1 MQTEPIAGF
10 RLSPQ
15 QRRLWSLQQA
25 NQKMPRRAHV
35 VVLIEGPL
43 NTLALERA
51 VREVVERHEILRT
64 SFYRMDGLEWPVQII
79 NDDGMPAVHSLT
91 LDNVQPS
98 DVEHEV
104 EQACETLLQRA
115 STHETD
121 GEGEPVLHVAI
132 ASLSSSKHLLHA
144 DLQSLSTDAEGLNA
158 LVHEIARCYET
169 SSGGNGQDGEA
180 DELMQYADLS
190 ESFNQLVESEDAAES
205 WSGPDLSTALRLK
218 LPFESESNVLHD
230 FEPEVF
236 EHHLPAAL
244 TEKISASAA
253 AAGVD
258 APLFFLAC
266 WHLLLWKLTQQ
277 TEITTSFTVD
287 GRAFY
292 GLADLPGLFSHTVP
306 VQCRFDN
313 ALEFADVLRQL
324 KLATDEAKET
334 RPDFIFES
342 LPFAFEF
349 SARAG
354 AFEAGGLKWT
364 CCKQRVYTEHFTLKL
379 RCSSNG
385 GTSTEFHY
393 DLNKL
398 SGDVVERIARYYQQ
412 LLTSAVAG
420 DKNVSIEKLEIL
432 DDSDRRRLL
441 ADFNDTRETYST
453 DLCLH
458 QPFAERAAAAPEA
471 VALRFR
477 SESLSYSELDR
488 RASSIARLLLARDIP
503 VDSTIAVLCRRSM
516 ALPAALLG
524 VLKAG
529 MAYVPLDPDYPIE
542 RLRFMISD
550 SGARAIVADPELA
563 EQLGQDELPLIPL
576 PDTDAAWTEAENAS
590 LSSNI
595 NSFPAVGPDN
605 LAYVIYTSGSTGKPK
620 GVMVT
625 HRGAVNCLQWMQQSY
640 KLTASDSFLFKTSL
654 GFDPSVWEL
663 FWPLRVGARCVI
675 AEPDEQSDPAYLLR
689 LIAEEEVTSAY
700 FVPSLLRQVVEV
712 EKLEEKGRTLRRV
725 ICGGEVLPVDV
736 MHQFMRRVPGAE
748 LRHSY
753 GPTETSIAATEWK
766 CKTAATRA
774 LMGQP
779 LGNVK
784 VYVLDARMELLPEGV
799 AGELYIGGK
808 GVARGYCGRRSLTAE
823 RFVPDPFSSEPDAR
837 LYKTGDVVR
846 WTSDGALEYLG
857 RDDGQVKLRGYR
869 IETGEIEAAL
879 RRHVAVQDAV
889 VVLREVADG
898 EKHLVSYLVCLEEQ
912 TPRVE
917 ELREHLQQYVPIYMV
932 PQAFVILK
940 ELPLMVNGKVDKN
953 ALPAPDE
960 VMRSGDGSHAAPRNE
975 AEEVLAAI
983 WSHVLGVENI
993 GVDDNFFDLGGD
1005 SIRSVRVV
1013 AMAKERGLRLTVQQ
1027 LFRSQ
1032 TIATLVREHDLR
1044 ERREVESPATKPF
1057 SLISSEDRERLPADV
1072 EDAYPL
1078 SMMQTAMLYHME
1090 MTPDSRAYVNV
1101 NSWYLRAPFDAE
1113 ALKEAMRQEVER
1125 HAILRTSFD
1134 LTSYSKP
1141 LQLVHRHADVPFEIH
1156 DLRSI
1161 SPDEQEEFIQE
1172 FLRDLRRQ
1180 MFDFSRPLQMSFYVH
1195 RRTDDSYQF
1204 SLAENHAILDGWSTT
1219 STLVEFAERYLA
1231 LLAGEETPSQQPPA
1245 VTYRDFINL
1254 EITALASEETQ
1265 QYWAEQL
1272 RDGTPARLPY
1282 VAQRAV
1288 PSNGQRVEKLQLY
1301 LDDEVYEGLRRV
1313 ARTLAVPLKTVAF
1326 TAHLKV
1332 MSMLSGQTD
1341 LLTGITTNG
1350 RPEESGGTQVRGNF
1364 LNTVPFRFQFT
1375 EGTWAETIRRVFD
1388 GEWAMLPH
1396 RRYPLGALQ
1405 KSWGREQLLEASFA
1419 FLHFHSVDDM
1429 LRKGKVEVID
1439 DKAIDLSETSFPML
1453 AHFDINSTSLNKNA
1467 WMDVQFDVTRTSPEL
1482 RAAVMGYYDRVLR
1495 SIVADTSA
1503 PHEADDYLSDIE
1515 RERLLVTWN
1524 ETESRPSACLHEL
1537 FEAQVARTPD
1547 AEAVACGDERLSYR
1561 ELNSRADRLANRLRA
1576 LGVGPEVLVAV
1587 LLERSTDMLVA
1598 LLGVLKSGGAY
1609 VPLDSSNPRE
1619 RLAFIMEDAAAPVL
1633 LTQQSFL
1640 ADLLPHSAHV
1650 ICVDVDIDET
1660 TSREQTERKI
1670 VAPDNTA
1677 YVIYT
1682 SGSTGK
1688 PKGVLV
1694 THGGLSNYLSWCA
1707 SAYQTGAGTGALVH
1721 SSISFDLTI
1730 TGLFSP
1736 LLTGGRV
1743 VFAPEG
1749 VGIEQLTQTLKEQED
1764 LSLIK
1769 ITPAQLQLLN
1779 RQLTPA
1785 EARGRTRRFVMGGEN
1800 LQAEILSFWQD
1811 AAPETI
1817 FINEYGPTETV
1828 VGCCVYEVPKDERLS
1843 GSVPIGRP
1851 IANTQLYVLD
1861 GFLQPVP
1868 TGVAG
1873 ELYIGGAGVARGY
1886 LNHPALT
1893 AERFI
1898 PDRFGSKPGSR
1909 LYRTGDL
1916 ARYRVDGQLEFL
1928 GRIDDQVKIHGYR
1941 VETEEIAVTLKQH
1954 RSLRDAFVTA
1964 IQDMDG
1970 DNRLVAYLIARGAEP
1985 SVTELRA
1992 FLKEKLPEYM
2002 IPSAFVWLTSLPLTA
2017 AGKVDRRALP
2027 EPGVLRPQ
2035 LTANYVAPQGETEE
2049 LIASLWREVLQ
2060 VETVGVHDNFFD
2072 LGGNSFG
2079 VYDVYSKLCE
2089 LLGCQLSIL
2098 DLFKYPTV
2106 SALAGH
2112 IKTLGEKQPVSQSPE
2127 ETEKRAWKQQQA
2139 NSRRQQMAMER
2150 AAKASVQNEST
2161 GR

>member
-1 MQTEPIAGF
+1 MQTESIAGF

-25 NQKMPRRAHV
+25 NQKMPRRAHL
-35 VVLIEGPL
+35 VVLIEGAL
-43 NTLALERA
+43 NTFALERA

-64 SFYRMDGLEWPVQII
+64 RFHRLDGLELPVQII
-79 NDDGMPAVHSLT
+79 DDDGMPAIQSAR
-91 LDNVQPS
+91 LDNVQPN
-98 DVEHEV
+98 DVEH
-104 EQACETLLQRA
+104 ACEMLLQRA
-115 STHETD
+115 SAHETN
-121 GEGEPVLHVAI
+121 GEEEPVLRVAV

-158 LVHEIARCYET
+158 LVHEIARSYEA
-169 SSGGNGQDGEA
+169 SSGAANGDGE
-180 DELMQYADLS
+180 DEELMQYADLS
-190 ESFNQLVESEDAAES
+190 ESFNQLVESGDAAAES
-205 WSGPDLSTALRLK
+205 GPAPDLSTALSLK
-218 LPFESESNVLHD
+218 LPFESESQVHHD
-230 FEPEVF
+230 FEPAVF
-236 EHHLPAAL
+236 EQHLPAAL

-253 AAGVD
+253 EAGID
-258 APLFFLAC
+258 APIFFLAG
-266 WHLLLWKLTQQ
+266 WYLLLWKLTQKP
-277 TEITTSFTVD
+277 EITASFTVD

-292 GLADLPGLFSHTVP
+292 GLDDLPGLFSHTVP
-306 VQCRFDN
+306 LQFRFDN
-313 ALEFADVLRQL
+313 TLKFADVLRQL

-334 RPDFIFES
+334 QPNFNLES

-349 SARAG
+349 STRAG

-379 RCSSNG
+379 HCSSNG
-385 GTSTEFHY
+385 GTYTEFHY
-393 DLNKL
+393 DVNKL
-398 SGDVVERIARYYQQ
+398 RGDVVERIAGYYQN
-412 LLTSAVAG
+412 LLASAVAS
-420 DKNVSIEKLEIL
+420 DKNVGIEKLEIL
-432 DDSDRRRLL
+432 DDVDRKRLL
-441 ADFNDTRETYST
+441 SDFNDTRETYST

-458 QPFAERAAAAPEA
+458 QPFEEHAAAAPEA

-488 RASSIARLLLARDIP
+488 RASSIARLLLALDIP
-503 VDSTIAVLCRRSM
+503 VDSTVAVLCRRSTAM
-516 ALPAALLG
+516 PAALLG

-529 MAYVPLDPDYPIE
+529 AAYVPLDPDYPIE
-542 RLRFMISD
+542 RLRFMLSD
-550 SGARAIVADPELA
+550 SGARALVAEPELA
-563 EQLGQDELPLIPL
+563 EQLGEHGLPLVSL
-576 PDTDAAWTEAENAS
+576 PDTDATWTEAENAS
-590 LSSNI
+590 LSSGI

-625 HRGAVNCLQWMQQSY
+625 HRGVVNCLQWMQQSY
-640 KLTASDSFLFKTSL
+640 NLDASDSFLFKTSL

-663 FWPLRVGARCVI
+663 FWPLWVGARCVI
-675 AEPDEQSDPAYLLR
+675 AEPDGQSDPAYLLK
-689 LIAEEEVTSAY
+689 LIAEEQVTTAY
-700 FVPSLLRQVVEV
+700 FVPSLLSQIVEA
-712 EKLEEKGRTLRRV
+712 EELEEAGRSLRRV

-736 MHQFMRRVPGAE
+736 MRQFMRRVPKAE

-753 GPTETSIAATEWK
+753 GPTETAIAATEWK
-766 CKTAATRA
+766 CNAAATRA
-774 LMGQP
+774 VMGQP
-779 LGNVK
+779 LGNVQ
-784 VYVLDARMELLPEGV
+784 VYVLDAQMELLPEGV
-799 AGELYIGGK
+799 AGELYIGGE
-808 GVARGYCGRRSLTAE
+808 GVARGYRGQRALTAE
-823 RFVPDPFSSEPDAR
+823 RFVPDPFSSEPGAR

-846 WTSDGALEYLG
+846 WTSDDALEYLG
-857 RDDGQVKLRGYR
+857 RDDGQVKVRGYR
-869 IETGEIEAAL
+869 IETGEVEAAL
-879 RRHVAVQDAV
+879 RRHVAVKDAV
-889 VVLREVADG
+889 VVLREVAGG
-898 EKHLVSYLVCLEEQ
+898 EKQLVSYLVCSEEAA
-912 TPRVE
+912 PRVE
-917 ELREHLQQYVPIYMV
+917 ELREHLQQYVPNYMV
-932 PQAFVILK
+932 PQAFVVLK

-960 VMRSGDGSHAAPRNE
+960 VMRSGEGSHAEPRNE

-983 WSHVLGVENI
+983 WSHVLGVENVGI
-993 GVDDNFFDLGGD
+993 DDNFFDLGGD

-1032 TIATLVREHDLR
+1032 TIAAVVREHDLY
-1044 ERREVESPATKPF
+1044 ERREVESPATAPF
-1057 SLISSEDRERLPADV
+1057 SLISFEDRERLPDDV

-1113 ALKEAMRQEVER
+1113 ALLEAMRQVVAR

-1134 LTSYSKP
+1134 LTRYSKP
-1141 LQLVHRHADVPFEIH
+1141 LQLVHRHAEVPFEVIDIRH
-1156 DLRSI
+1156 VSH
-1161 SPDEQEEFIQE
+1161 DEQEEFVQE

-1195 RRTDDSYQF
+1195 RRTDDSFQF

-1219 STLVEFAERYLA
+1219 LTLVEFAERYIA

-1245 VTYRDFINL
+1245 VSYRDFINL
-1254 EITALASEETQ
+1254 ELSALASEETQ
-1265 QYWAEQL
+1265 QYWADQL
-1272 RDGTPARLPY
+1272 RDATPARLPY
-1282 VAQRAV
+1282 VAPGAV
-1288 PSNGQRVEKLQLY
+1288 PANGQRVEKIQLY

-1341 LLTGITTNG
+1341 LLAGITANG
-1350 RPEESGGTQVRGNF
+1350 RPEESDGTQVRGNF
-1364 LNTVPFRFQFT
+1364 LNTVPFRFKFT

-1388 GEWAMLPH
+1388 AEWAMLPH

-1405 KSWGREQLLEASFA
+1405 KSWGRQSLLEASFA
-1419 FLHFHSVDDM
+1419 FLHFHAVDDM
-1429 LRKGKVEVID
+1429 LRTGKIEIID
-1439 DKAIDLSETSFPML
+1439 DRAIDLSETSFPML
-1453 AHFDINSTSLNKNA
+1453 SHFDINSTSLNKNA

-1482 RAAVMGYYDRVLR
+1482 RAAVLGYYDRVLR
-1495 SIVADTSA
+1495 SIVADVSA
-1503 PHEADDYLSDIE
+1503 RHEADDYLSDAE
-1515 RERLLVTWN
+1515 RERLLVAWN
-1524 ETESRPSACLHEL
+1524 QTESSRPSASLPEL

-1547 AEAVACGDERLSYR
+1547 AVAVACGDERLSYG

-1587 LLERSTDMLVA
+1587 MLERSTDMLVA

-1619 RLAFIMEDAAAPVL
+1619 RLAFIIADAAAPVL
-1633 LTQQSFL
+1633 LTQRRLL
-1640 ADLLPHSAHV
+1640 ADLPPHTADV
-1650 ICVDVDIDET
+1650 ICVDDDVDET
-1660 TSREQTERKI
+1660 TSSEPAERKI

-1682 SGSTGK
+1682 SGSTGR
-1688 PKGVLV
+1688 PKGVLI
-1694 THGGLSNYLSWCA
+1694 THAGLSNYLSWAA
-1707 SAYQTGAGTGALVH
+1707 SAYQTGKGTGSLVH

-1743 VFAPEG
+1743 VLAPEG
-1749 VGIEQLTQTLKEQED
+1749 VGIEQLTQTLKEQQD

-1785 EARGRTRRFVMGGEN
+1785 EANGRTRRFVIGGEN
-1800 LQAEILSFWQD
+1800 LPAEILSFWQD
-1811 AAPETI
+1811 ASPETV

-1861 GFLQPVP
+1861 SFLQPVI

-1886 LNHPALT
+1886 LNQPELT

-1898 PDRFGSKPGSR
+1898 PDSFGSKPGAR

-1916 ARYRVDGQLEFL
+1916 VRYRMDGQLEFL
-1928 GRIDDQVKIHGYR
+1928 GRIDDQLKIHGYR

-1954 RSLRDAFVTA
+1954 GSLRDAFVTA
-1964 IQDMDG
+1964 IQDPDG
-1970 DNRLVAYLIARGAEP
+1970 DKRLVAYLIARGPEP

-2002 IPSAFVWLTSLPLTA
+2002 IPSAVVWLTYLPLTA

-2035 LTANYVAPQGETEE
+2035 LNTSYVAPQGETED
-2049 LIASLWREVLQ
+2049 LIAGLWREVLQ

-2072 LGGNSFG
+2072 LGGDSFG
-2079 VYDVYSKLCE
+2079 VYEVYSKLCE
-2089 LLGCQLSIL
+2089 SLDRQLSIL

-2106 SALAGH
+2106 RALTDY
-2112 IKTLGEKQPVSQSPE
+2112 IETLGEEQPVEQPFD
-2127 ETEKRAWKQQQA
+2127 ETEERARKQQQV
-2139 NSRRQQMAMER
+2139 NSRRQQLATEH
-2150 AAKASVQNEST
+2150 AAKANVQK
-2161 GR
+2161 

>member
-35 VVLIEGPL
+35 VFLIEGPL
-43 NTLALERA
+43 NTLALESA

-64 SFYRMDGLEWPVQII
+64 RFYRLDGLEFPVQII
-79 NDDGMPAVHSLT
+79 NDDGRPAIHSLR
-91 LDNVQPS
+91 LDNLQPN
-98 DVEHEV
+98 DF
-104 EQACETLLQRA
+104 EQACETLLRRA
-115 STHETD
+115 GVNETN
-121 GEGEPVLHVAI
+121 GEDEPVLCVAI

-144 DLQSLSTDAEGLNA
+144 DLHSLATDAEGLNA

-169 SSGGNGQDGEA
+169 TSGAAGQANGDGQA

-190 ESFNQLVESEDAAES
+190 ESFNQLVESGDAAAES
-205 WSGPDLSTALRLK
+205 WSAPDLSTALSLK
-218 LPFESESNVLHD
+218 LPFESESKVRHD
-230 FEPEVF
+230 FEPGVF
-236 EHHLPAAL
+236 EHHLPVAL
-244 TEKISASAA
+244 TEKISTSAVE
-253 AAGVD
+253 AGVD
-258 APLFFLAC
+258 APIFFLAC
-266 WHLLLWKLTQQ
+266 WYLLLWKLTQKP
-277 TEITTSFTVD
+277 EITASFTVD

-292 GLADLPGLFSHTVP
+292 GLADLPGLFSYGVP
-306 VQCRFDN
+306 IQCRFN
-313 ALEFADVLRQL
+313 NVLKFADVLRQL
-324 KLATDEAKET
+324 KLASDEAKET
-334 RPDFIFES
+334 QPNFISEG

-354 AFEAGGLKWT
+354 AFAAGGLKWT
-364 CCKQRVYTEHFTLKL
+364 CCKQRVCTEHFTLKL
-379 RCSSNG
+379 RCSSND
-385 GTSTEFHY
+385 GTGTEFHY

-398 SGDVVERIARYYQQ
+398 RGEVVERIARYYQN
-412 LLTSAVAG
+412 LLASAVAC
-420 DKNVSIEKLEIL
+420 DKDVSIEKLEIL
-432 DDSDRRRLL
+432 DDRDRRRLL
-441 ADFNDTRETYST
+441 SDFNDTRETYST

-458 QPFAERAAAAPEA
+458 QPFEQRAAAAPEA

-477 SESLSYSELDR
+477 SLSLSYSELDR
-488 RASSIARLLLARDIP
+488 RASAIARLLLELDIS
-503 VDSTIAVLCRRSM
+503 VDSTVAVLCRRSM
-516 ALPAALLG
+516 AMPAALLG

-529 MAYVPLDPDYPIE
+529 AAYVPLDPDYPIE

-550 SGARAIVADPELA
+550 SGARALVAEPELW
-563 EQLGQDELPLIPL
+563 EQLGKHLGKQGLPLISL
-576 PDTDAAWTEAENAS
+576 PDAHATWTEAENAS
-590 LSSNI
+590 LSSTI
-595 NSFPAVGPDN
+595 TSFPAVRPDN

-640 KLTASDSFLFKTSL
+640 KLEASDGFLFKTSL

-663 FWPLRVGARCVI
+663 FWPLWVGARCVI
-675 AEPDEQSDPAYLLR
+675 AEPDGQFDPAYLLR

-700 FVPSLLRQVVEV
+700 FVPSLLGQVVEA
-712 EKLEEKGRTLRRV
+712 EGLEVAGRSLRRV

-736 MHQFMRRVPGAE
+736 MRQFMRRVPGVE

-753 GPTETSIAATEWK
+753 GPTETSIAATEWR
-766 CKTAATRA
+766 CQTAARRA
-774 LMGQP
+774 LMGRP

-784 VYVLDARMELLPEGV
+784 VYVLDARMELLPECV
-799 AGELYIGGK
+799 VGELYIGGE
-808 GVARGYCGRRSLTAE
+808 GVARAYCGRRALTAE
-823 RFVPDPFSSEPDAR
+823 RFVPDPFSSEPGAR

-846 WTSDGALEYLG
+846 WTSDDALEYLG

-869 IETGEIEAAL
+869 IETGEVEAAL
-879 RRHVAVQDAV
+879 KRHVAVKDAV
-889 VVLREVADG
+889 VVLREVG
-898 EKHLVSYLVCLEEQ
+898 SEKQLVLYLICSEEQ

-917 ELREHLQQYVPIYMV
+917 ELREHLQQYVPSYMV
-932 PQAFVILK
+932 PQAFVVLK
-940 ELPLMVNGKVDKN
+940 EFPLMVNGKVDKN
-953 ALPAPDE
+953 ALPAPDK
-960 VMRSGDGSHAAPRNE
+960 VMRNGDGLHAAPRNE

-983 WSHVLGVENI
+983 WSHVLGVDNV

-1044 ERREVESPATKPF
+1044 ERREVESPLTKPF
-1057 SLISSEDRERLPADV
+1057 SLISPEDRERLPADV

-1090 MTPDSRAYVNV
+1090 MTPDSRAYINV
-1101 NSWYLRAPFDAE
+1101 NSWHLRAPFDAE
-1113 ALKEAMRQEVER
+1113 ALREAMRQEVER

-1134 LTSYSKP
+1134 LTGYSKP
-1141 LQLVHRHADVPFEIH
+1141 LQLVHRHADVPFEVH
-1156 DLRSI
+1156 DIRSI
-1161 SPDEQEEFIQE
+1161 SHGEQEELIQE
-1172 FLRDLRRQ
+1172 FLRELRRQ
-1180 MFDFSRPLQMSFYVH
+1180 MFDLSRPLQMTFYVH

-1231 LLAGEETPSQQPPA
+1231 LLAGEETPSQLPPA
-1245 VTYRDFINL
+1245 VSYRDFINL
-1254 EITALASEETQ
+1254 ELSALTSEETQ
-1265 QYWAEQL
+1265 QYWADQL
-1272 RDGTPARLPY
+1272 RDATPVRLPY
-1282 VAQRAV
+1282 VAPRAV

-1313 ARTLAVPLKTVAF
+1313 ARKLAVPLKTVAF

-1341 LLTGITTNG
+1341 LLAAIMTNG

-1364 LNTVPFRFQFT
+1364 LNTVPFRFKFT
-1375 EGTWAETIRRVFD
+1375 DGTWAETIRRVFD
-1388 GEWAMLPH
+1388 AEWAMLPH

-1405 KSWGREQLLEASFA
+1405 KSWGREPLIETGFA
-1419 FLHFHSVDDM
+1419 FLNFHFVDDM
-1429 LRKGKVEVID
+1429 LRTGKVEIID
-1439 DKAIDLSETSFPML
+1439 DKAIDLSETSIPML
-1453 AHFDINSTSLNKNA
+1453 THFDINSTSLNKNA

-1495 SIVADTSA
+1495 SIAADISA
-1503 PHEADDYLSDIE
+1503 RHEANDYLSDIE

-1524 ETESRPSACLHEL
+1524 KTESRASACLHEL

-1547 AEAVACGDERLSYR
+1547 AEAVACGDERLSYA

-1576 LGVGPEVLVAV
+1576 LGVGQEVLVAV
-1587 LLERSTDMLVA
+1587 MLERSTDMLVA

-1619 RLAFIMEDAAAPVL
+1619 RLAFIIEDAAAPVL
-1633 LTQQSFL
+1633 LTQQRLL
-1640 ADLLPHSAHV
+1640 ADLPPHSAQV
-1650 ICVDVDIDET
+1650 ICVDVDVDET
-1660 TSREQTERKI
+1660 TSNEQTERKI
-1670 VAPDNTA
+1670 VAPENTA

-1707 SAYQTGAGTGALVH
+1707 SAYQTGEGTGTLVH

-1736 LLTGGRV
+1736 LLVGGRV

-1749 VGIEQLTQTLKEQED
+1749 LGIEQLTQTLKEQED

-1785 EARGRTRRFVMGGEN
+1785 EASGRTRRFVLGGEN
-1800 LQAEILSFWQD
+1800 LQAEILGFWQD
-1811 AAPETI
+1811 ASPETI
-1817 FINEYGPTETV
+1817 YINEYGPTETV
-1828 VGCCVYEVPKDERLS
+1828 VGCCVYEVSKDERLS

-1861 GFLQPVP
+1861 SFLQPVP

-1886 LNHPALT
+1886 LNQPELT

-1898 PDRFGSKPGSR
+1898 PDGFGSKPGGR

-1916 ARYRVDGQLEFL
+1916 VRYRLDGQLEFI
-1928 GRIDDQVKIHGYR
+1928 GRIDDQLKIHGYR

-1954 RSLRDAFVTA
+1954 GSLRDAFVTA
-1964 IQDMDG
+1964 IRDTNG
-1970 DNRLVAYLIARGAEP
+1970 DNRLVAYLIARREEL

-2002 IPSAFVWLTSLPLTA
+2002 IPSAFVWLANLPLTA

-2027 EPGVLRPQ
+2027 EPGALRPQ
-2035 LTANYVAPQGETEE
+2035 LTTSYVAPQGETEE
-2049 LIASLWREVLQ
+2049 LIAALWREVLQ

-2072 LGGNSFG
+2072 LGGDSFS

-2089 LLGCQLSIL
+2089 LLGCELSIL

-2106 SALAGH
+2106 NALAGH
-2112 IKTLGEKQPVSQSPE
+2112 IKTLGEKQPVRQSQK

-2150 AAKASVQNEST
+2150 AAKANVQK
-2161 GR
+2161 

>member
-1 MQTEPIAGF
+1 MQTEPLAGF

-64 SFYRMDGLEWPVQII
+64 RFYRLDGLELPVQII
-79 NDDGMPAVHSLT
+79 NDDGMAAIHSLL
-91 LDNVQPS
+91 LDNVQPN
-98 DVEHEV
+98 DVEH
-104 EQACETLLQRA
+104 ACETLLRRA
-115 STHETD
+115 SAHETN
-121 GEGEPVLHVAI
+121 GEEQPVLGVAI

-144 DLQSLSTDAEGLNA
+144 DLHSLSTDAEGLNA

-169 SSGGNGQDGEA
+169 SSGADGQANGDGQAE
-180 DELMQYADLS
+180 ELMQYADLS
-190 ESFNQLVESEDAAES
+190 ESFNQLVESGDAAAES
-205 WSGPDLSTALRLK
+205 WSSPDLSTALGLK
-218 LPFESESNVLHD
+218 LPFESESKVRHD
-230 FEPEVF
+230 FEPGVF
-236 EHHLPAAL
+236 EHHLPVAL
-244 TEKISASAA
+244 TEKISTSAVE
-253 AAGVD
+253 AGVD

-266 WHLLLWKLTQQ
+266 WYLLLWKLTQKP
-277 TEITTSFTVD
+277 EITASFTVD
-287 GRAFY
+287 GRDFY
-292 GLADLPGLFSHTVP
+292 GLADLPGLFSYTVP

-313 ALEFADVLRQL
+313 VLEFADVLRQL
-324 KLATDEAKET
+324 KLASDEAKET
-334 RPDFIFES
+334 QPNFIFES

-349 SARAG
+349 SARAR
-354 AFEAGGLKWT
+354 AFEVEGLKWT
-364 CCKQRVYTEHFTLKL
+364 CCKQRVCTEHFTLKL

-385 GTSTEFHY
+385 GTYTEFHY

-398 SGDVVERIARYYQQ
+398 RGEVVERIARYYQN
-412 LLTSAVAG
+412 LLASAVAC

-432 DDSDRRRLL
+432 DDRDRRRLL
-441 ADFNDTRETYST
+441 SDFNDTRETYST
-453 DLCLH
+453 DFCLH
-458 QPFAERAAAAPEA
+458 QPFEEQAAAAPEA

-488 RASSIARLLLARDIP
+488 RASAIARLLLALDIP

-516 ALPAALLG
+516 AMPAALLG

-529 MAYVPLDPDYPIE
+529 AAYVPLDPDYPIE

-550 SGARAIVADPELA
+550 SGARALLAEPELA
-563 EQLGQDELPLIPL
+563 EQLGKHGLPLISL
-576 PDTDAAWTEAENAS
+576 PDTDAAWTEAENAGH
-590 LSSNI
+590 SSKI
-595 NSFPAVGPDN
+595 TSFPAVGPDN
-605 LAYVIYTSGSTGKPK
+605 LACVIYTSGSTGKPK

-640 KLTASDSFLFKTSL
+640 KLGASDSFLFKTSL

-663 FWPLRVGARCVI
+663 FWPLWVGARCVI

-700 FVPSLLRQVVEV
+700 FVPSLLRQVIEA
-712 EKLEEKGRTLRRV
+712 EELEEAGRSLRRV
-725 ICGGEVLPVDV
+725 ICGGEVLPIDV
-736 MHQFMRRVPGAE
+736 MRQFMRRVPRAE

-753 GPTETSIAATEWK
+753 GPTETSIAATEWR

-774 LMGQP
+774 LMGRP

-799 AGELYIGGK
+799 AGELYIGGE
-808 GVARGYCGRRSLTAE
+808 GVARGYCGRRALTAE
-823 RFVPDPFSSEPDAR
+823 RFVPDPFSSEPGAR

-846 WTSDGALEYLG
+846 WTSDDALEYLG
-857 RDDGQVKLRGYR
+857 RDDGQVKVRGYR
-869 IETGEIEAAL
+869 IETGEVEAAL
-879 RRHVAVQDAV
+879 KRHVAVKDAV
-889 VVLREVADG
+889 VVLREVGG
-898 EKHLVSYLVCLEEQ
+898 EKQLVLYLICSEEQ

-917 ELREHLQQYVPIYMV
+917 ELREHLQQYVPNYMV
-932 PQAFVILK
+932 PQAFVVLK

-953 ALPAPDE
+953 ALPAPGE
-960 VMRSGDGSHAAPRNE
+960 AMRSGDGSHAAPRNE

-983 WSHVLGVENI
+983 WSHVLGVENV

-1032 TIATLVREHDLR
+1032 TIAALVREHDLR
-1044 ERREVESPATKPF
+1044 ERREVEPAVTEPF
-1057 SLISSEDRERLPADV
+1057 SLISFEDRERLPADV

-1113 ALKEAMRQEVER
+1113 ALREAMRQVIGR

-1134 LTSYSKP
+1134 LTTYSKP
-1141 LQLVHRHADVPFEIH
+1141 LQLVHRHAEVPLEVTDIRDVSH
-1156 DLRSI
+1156 
-1161 SPDEQEEFIQE
+1161 DEQEEFIQE
-1172 FLRDLRRQ
+1172 FLRELRRQ
-1180 MFDFSRPLQMSFYVH
+1180 MFDLSRPLQMSFYVH
-1195 RRTDDSYQF
+1195 QRTDDSFQF
-1204 SLAENHAILDGWSTT
+1204 SLAENHAILDGWSTA
-1219 STLVEFAERYLA
+1219 STLVEFAERYIA
-1231 LLAGEETPSQQPPA
+1231 LLAGEETASRLPPA
-1245 VTYRDFINL
+1245 VSYRDFINL
-1254 EITALASEETQ
+1254 ELSALASEETQ
-1265 QYWAEQL
+1265 QYWADQL
-1272 RDGTPARLPY
+1272 RDATPIRLPP
-1282 VAQRAV
+1282 VAQRAAV
-1288 PSNGQRVEKLQLY
+1288 TGQRVEKLHLY

-1332 MSMLSGQTD
+1332 MSMLTGQSD
-1341 LLTGITTNG
+1341 LLAGITTNG
-1350 RPEESGGTQVRGNF
+1350 RPEQSDGTQVRGNF
-1364 LNTVPFRFQFT
+1364 LNTVPFRFKFT
-1375 EGTWAETIRRVFD
+1375 GGTWAETIRRVFD
-1388 GEWAMLPH
+1388 AEWAMLPH

-1405 KSWGREQLLEASFA
+1405 KSWGREELLETGFA
-1419 FLHFHSVDDM
+1419 FLHFHSVEDI
-1429 LRKGKVEVID
+1429 LRTGKFEIID
-1439 DKAIDLSETSFPML
+1439 DKAIDLSETNFPLL
-1453 AHFDINSTSLNKNA
+1453 AHFDINSTSLNKKA
-1467 WMDVQFDVTRTSPEL
+1467 WMEVHCDITRTSPEL
-1482 RAAVMGYYDRVLR
+1482 RGAVLGYYDRVLR
-1495 SIVADTSA
+1495 SIVADISA
-1503 PHEADDYLSDIE
+1503 RHEADDYLSDIE
-1515 RERLLVTWN
+1515 RERLLVAWN
-1524 ETESRPSACLHEL
+1524 KTESRPSACLHEL
-1537 FEAQVARTPD
+1537 FEAQVARTPEAD
-1547 AEAVACGDERLSYR
+1547 AVACGDERLSYG

-1587 LLERSTDMLVA
+1587 MLERSTDLLVA

-1633 LTQQSFL
+1633 LTQQRLL
-1640 ADLLPHSAHV
+1640 ADLPPHPAHV
-1650 ICVDVDIDET
+1650 ICVDVDVDET
-1660 TSREQTERKI
+1660 ISREPTERKI

-1688 PKGVLV
+1688 PKGVLI

-1707 SAYQTGAGTGALVH
+1707 SAYQTGEGTGALVH

-1730 TGLFSP
+1730 TGLFAP

-1785 EARGRTRRFVMGGEN
+1785 EAMGRTRRFVLGGEN
-1800 LQAEILSFWQD
+1800 LQAETLCFWQD
-1811 AAPETI
+1811 ASPETI
-1817 FINEYGPTETV
+1817 HINEYGPTETV

-1861 GFLQPVP
+1861 SFLQPVP

-1886 LNHPALT
+1886 LNHPGLT

-1898 PDRFGSKPGSR
+1898 PDSFGSKPGGR
-1909 LYRTGDL
+1909 LYHTGDL
-1916 ARYRVDGQLEFL
+1916 VRYRMDGQLEFL

-1941 VETEEIAVTLKQH
+1941 VETEEIAVTLRQH
-1954 RSLRDAFVTA
+1954 SSLRDAFVTA
-1964 IQDMDG
+1964 IQDTNG
-1970 DNRLVAYLIARGAEP
+1970 DKRLVAYLIIARGQEP

-2002 IPSAFVWLTSLPLTA
+2002 IPSAFVRLTDLPLTA

-2027 EPGVLRPQ
+2027 EPDVVRPQ
-2035 LTANYVAPQGETEE
+2035 LTTSYVAPQGETEE
-2049 LIASLWREVLQ
+2049 LIAALWREVLQ

-2079 VYDVYSKLCE
+2079 VYELYSKLCE
-2089 LLGCQLSIL
+2089 LLDCQLSIL

-2106 SALAGH
+2106 KALAGH
-2112 IKTLGEKQPVSQSPE
+2112 IQTLGEKQPVRQSLE
-2127 ETEKRAWKQQQA
+2127 ETEKRAWKHQQA
-2139 NSRRQQMAMER
+2139 NSRRQQMAKER
-2150 AAKASVQNEST
+2150 AAKANVQQ
-2161 GR
+2161 

>member
-25 NQKMPRRAHV
+25 NQKLPRRAHV

-64 SFYRMDGLEWPVQII
+64 KFYRLDGLELPVQII
-79 NDDGMPAVHSLT
+79 SDDGMPAIHSLG
-91 LDNVQPS
+91 LDDVQET
-98 DVEHEV
+98 DVER
-104 EQACETLLQRA
+104 ACETLLRRA
-115 STHETD
+115 SAHETN
-121 GEGEPVLHVAI
+121 GEEEPALLVST

-144 DLQSLSTDAEGLNA
+144 DLHSLSTDAEGLNA
-158 LVHEIARCYET
+158 LVHEIARGYET
-169 SSGGNGQDGEA
+169 SSGADGQANGDGHADGDGE
-180 DELMQYADLS
+180 DQELMQYADLS
-190 ESFNQLVESEDAAES
+190 ESFNQLVESGDAAAES
-205 WSGPDLSTALRLK
+205 WSAPDLSTALGLK
-218 LPFESESNVLHD
+218 LPFESESKVRQD
-230 FEPEVF
+230 FEPGVF

-244 TEKISASAA
+244 TEKISASAV

-258 APLFFLAC
+258 TQLFFLAC
-266 WHLLLWKLTQQ
+266 WYLLLWKLTHKP
-277 TEITTSFTVD
+277 EITASFTVD

-292 GLADLPGLFSHTVP
+292 GLADLPGLFSYSVP

-313 ALEFADVLRQL
+313 DLKFADVLRQL
-324 KLATDEAKET
+324 KLASDEAKET
-334 RPDFIFES
+334 QPNFNFAS

-349 SARAG
+349 SACAN
-354 AFEAGGLKWT
+354 AFVTGGLKWT
-364 CCKQRVYTEHFTLKL
+364 CCKQRVFTEHFTLKL

-385 GTSTEFHY
+385 GTEFHY
-393 DLNKL
+393 DVNKL
-398 SGDVVERIARYYQQ
+398 RGDVVERIARYYQN
-412 LLTSAVAG
+412 LLASAVTSDKDAG
-420 DKNVSIEKLEIL
+420 IEELEIL
-432 DDSDRRRLL
+432 DDADRRRLL
-441 ADFNDTRETYST
+441 SDFNDTRETYST

-458 QPFAERAAAAPEA
+458 QPFEERAAAAPEA

-477 SESLSYSELDR
+477 SESLSYSDLDR
-488 RASSIARLLLARDIP
+488 RASAIARQLLALDIP
-503 VDSTIAVLCRRSM
+503 VDTTVAVLCRRSM
-516 ALPAALLG
+516 AMPAALLG

-529 MAYVPLDPDYPIE
+529 SAYVPLDPDYPIE
-542 RLRFMISD
+542 RLRFMLSD
-550 SGARAIVADPELA
+550 SGARALVAEPELA
-563 EQLGQDELPLIPL
+563 EQLGEHGLPLISL
-576 PDTDAAWTEAENAS
+576 PVTDAAWTEAENAS
-590 LSSNI
+590 VSSKI
-595 NSFPAVGPDN
+595 NSFPVVGPDS

-625 HRGAVNCLQWMQQSY
+625 HRGVVNCLQWMQQSY
-640 KLTASDSFLFKTSL
+640 KLSASDSFLFKTSL

-663 FWPLRVGARCVI
+663 FWPLWVGARCVI
-675 AEPDEQSDPAYLLR
+675 AEPDESSDPAYLLR

-700 FVPSLLRQVVEV
+700 FVPSLLSQVVETK
-712 EKLEEKGRTLRRV
+712 ELEVAGRSLRRV

-736 MHQFMRRVPGAE
+736 MRQFMGRVPGAE

-766 CKTAATRA
+766 CKTAARRA

-779 LGNVK
+779 LGNVQ
-784 VYVLDARMELLPEGV
+784 VYVLDARMALLPEGV
-799 AGELYIGGK
+799 AGELYIGGE
-808 GVARGYCGRRSLTAE
+808 GVARGYCGQRSLTAE
-823 RFVPDPFSSEPDAR
+823 RFVSDPFSSEPGAR

-857 RDDGQVKLRGYR
+857 RDDGQVKVRGYR
-869 IETGEIEAAL
+869 IETGEVEAAL
-879 RRHVAVQDAV
+879 RRHVAVKEAV
-889 VVLREVADG
+889 VVLREVAEG
-898 EKHLVSYLVCLEEQ
+898 EKQLVSYLVCSEEQ
-912 TPRVE
+912 APRVE
-917 ELREHLQQYVPIYMV
+917 ELREHLQQYVPGYMV
-932 PQAFVILK
+932 PQAFVVLK

-960 VMRSGDGSHAAPRNE
+960 AMRSGDGSHAAPRNE

-983 WSHVLGVENI
+983 WSHVLGVENV

-1044 ERREVESPATKPF
+1044 ERREVESPVTKPF
-1057 SLISSEDRERLPADV
+1057 SLISPEDRERLPADV

-1113 ALKEAMRQEVER
+1113 ALREAMRQVVAR

-1141 LQLVHRHADVPFEIH
+1141 LQLVHRHAEVPFEVNDIRH
-1156 DLRSI
+1156 LSY
-1161 SPDEQEEFIQE
+1161 DEQEEVVQE
-1172 FLRDLRRQ
+1172 FLRELRRQ
-1180 MFDFSRPLQMSFYVH
+1180 MFDFSRHLQMSFYVH
-1195 RRTDDSYQF
+1195 QRTDDSFQF

-1219 STLVEFAERYLA
+1219 STLVEFAERYIA
-1231 LLAGEETPSQQPPA
+1231 LLAGEETPSQLPPA
-1245 VTYRDFINL
+1245 VSYRDFINL
-1254 EITALASEETQ
+1254 ELSALASEETQ
-1265 QYWAEQL
+1265 QYWADQL
-1272 RDGTPARLPY
+1272 RDATPVRLPY
-1282 VAQRAV
+1282 VAQPAAV
-1288 PSNGQRVEKLQLY
+1288 ADQRVEKLHLY

-1332 MSMLSGQTD
+1332 MSMLTGQND
-1341 LLTGITTNG
+1341 LLAGITTNG

-1364 LNTVPFRFQFT
+1364 LNTVPFRFEFT

-1388 GEWAMLPH
+1388 AEWAMLPH

-1405 KSWGREQLLEASFA
+1405 KSWGREQLLETSFA
-1419 FLHFHSVDDM
+1419 FLHFHAVDDM
-1429 LRKGKVEVID
+1429 LRTGKFEIID
-1439 DKAIDLSETSFPML
+1439 DKAIDLSETSFPLL

-1467 WMDVQFDVTRTSPEL
+1467 WMEVHFDITRTTPEL

-1495 SIVADTSA
+1495 SIAADISTR
-1503 PHEADDYLSDIE
+1503 HEANDYLSDIE
-1515 RERLLVTWN
+1515 HERLLVTWN
-1524 ETESRPSACLHEL
+1524 KTESKPSACLHEL
-1537 FEAQVARTPD
+1537 FEAQAARTPD
-1547 AEAVACGDERLSYR
+1547 AEAVACGGERLSYS
-1561 ELNSRADRLANRLRA
+1561 ELNNRADRLANRLRA

-1587 LLERSTDMLVA
+1587 MLERSTDMLVA

-1619 RLAFIMEDAAAPVL
+1619 RLAFIIEDAAAPVL
-1633 LTQQSFL
+1633 LTQQRLL
-1640 ADLLPHSAHV
+1640 ADLPSHSAHV
-1650 ICVDVDIDET
+1650 ICVDADVDET
-1660 TSREQTERKI
+1660 TGKEQAERKI
-1670 VAPDNTA
+1670 VAPENTA

-1707 SAYQTGAGTGALVH
+1707 SAYQTGQGTGSLVH

-1743 VFAPEG
+1743 VLAPEG
-1749 VGIEQLTQTLKEQED
+1749 VGIEELTQTLKEQAD

-1785 EARGRTRRFVMGGEN
+1785 EAVGRTRRFVIGGEN
-1800 LQAEILSFWQD
+1800 LQAEVLSFWQD

-1817 FINEYGPTETV
+1817 HINEYGPTETV
-1828 VGCCVYEVPKDERLS
+1828 VGCCVYEVPKGEHLS

-1851 IANTQLYVLD
+1851 IANTQLYVLNS
-1861 GFLQPVP
+1861 FLQPVP

-1886 LNHPALT
+1886 LNHPGLT

-1898 PDRFGSKPGSR
+1898 PDRFGSKPGGR

-1916 ARYRVDGQLEFL
+1916 VRYRIDGQLEFI

-1954 RSLRDAFVTA
+1954 SSLRDAFVTA
-1964 IQDMDG
+1964 VQDANG
-1970 DNRLVAYLIARGAEP
+1970 DNRLVAYLIARREELP
-1985 SVTELRA
+1985 VTELRA

-2027 EPGVLRPQ
+2027 EPGALRPQ
-2035 LTANYVAPQGETEE
+2035 LTTNYVAPQGETEE
-2049 LIASLWREVLQ
+2049 LIAGLWREVLQ

-2072 LGGNSFG
+2072 LGGDSFG

-2089 LLGCQLSIL
+2089 LLDCQLSIL

-2106 SALAGH
+2106 NALAGH
-2112 IKTLGEKQPVSQSPE
+2112 IKTLGEKQPVKQSVE

-2139 NSRRQQMAMER
+2139 NSRRRQLTMDR
-2150 AAKASVQNEST
+2150 AAKANVQK
-2161 GR
+2161 

>member
-1 MQTEPIAGF
+1 MQKDSIAGF

-25 NQKMPRRAHV
+25 NPKMPRRAHV

-43 NTLALERA
+43 NALALERA
-51 VREVVERHEILRT
+51 VREVVERNEILRT
-64 SFYRMDGLEWPVQII
+64 RFYRLDGLEFPVQII
-79 NDDGMPAVHSLT
+79 NDDGMPAIHSLR
-91 LDNVQPS
+91 LDNLQAN
-98 DVEHEV
+98 DVEH
-104 EQACETLLQRA
+104 ACETLLRRA
-115 STHETD
+115 SSHETN
-121 GEGEPVLHVAI
+121 GEDEPTLRVAI

-144 DLQSLSTDAEGLNA
+144 DLQSLATDAEGLNA
-158 LVHEIARCYET
+158 LVHEITRCYET
-169 SSGGNGQDGEA
+169 SSGADGQANRDGQAE
-180 DELMQYADLS
+180 ELMQYADLS
-190 ESFNQLVESEDAAES
+190 ESFNQLVESGDAAAES
-205 WSGPDLSTALRLK
+205 WSAPDLSTALGLK
-218 LPFESESNVLHD
+218 LPFESESKVRHD
-230 FEPEVF
+230 FEPGVF
-236 EHHLPAAL
+236 EYHLPVAL
-244 TEKISASAA
+244 TEKISTSAVE
-253 AAGVD
+253 AGVD

-266 WHLLLWKLTQQ
+266 WYLLLWKLTQKP
-277 TEITTSFTVD
+277 EITASFTVD

-313 ALEFADVLRQL
+313 VLKFADVLRQL
-324 KLATDEAKET
+324 KLASDEAKET
-334 RPDFIFES
+334 QPNFIFES

-349 SARAG
+349 SARPR
-354 AFEAGGLKWT
+354 AFKAGGLKWT
-364 CCKQRVYTEHFTLKL
+364 CCKQRVWTEHFTLKL

-385 GTSTEFHY
+385 GTYTEFHY

-398 SGDVVERIARYYQQ
+398 QGEVVERIVRYYQN
-412 LLTSAVAG
+412 LLASAVAC

-432 DDSDRRRLL
+432 DGRDRRRLL
-441 ADFNDTRETYST
+441 SDFNDTRETYST

-458 QPFAERAAAAPEA
+458 QPFEERAAAAPEA

-488 RASSIARLLLARDIP
+488 RASSIARLLLALDIP
-503 VDSTIAVLCRRSM
+503 VDSTVAVLCRRSM
-516 ALPAALLG
+516 AMPAALLG

-529 MAYVPLDPDYPIE
+529 AAYVPLDPDYPIE
-542 RLRFMISD
+542 RLRFMLSD
-550 SGARAIVADPELA
+550 SGARALLAEPELG
-563 EQLGQDELPLIPL
+563 EQLGNHGLPLISL
-576 PDTDAAWTEAENAS
+576 PDTDATWTEAENAGH
-590 LSSNI
+590 SSKI
-595 NSFPAVGPDN
+595 TSFPAVGPDN

-640 KLTASDSFLFKTSL
+640 KLEASDGFLFKTSL

-663 FWPLRVGARCVI
+663 FWPLWVGARCVI
-675 AEPDEQSDPAYLLR
+675 AEPDGQSDPAYLLR
-689 LIAEEEVTSAY
+689 LIAEEEITSTY
-700 FVPSLLRQVVEV
+700 FVPSLLSQVVED
-712 EKLEEKGRTLRRV
+712 EALEEAGRSLLRV

-736 MHQFMRRVPGAE
+736 MRQFMRRVPGAE

-753 GPTETSIAATEWK
+753 GPTETSIAATEWR
-766 CKTAATRA
+766 CKTAARRA
-774 LMGQP
+774 LMGRP

-784 VYVLDARMELLPEGV
+784 VYVLDVRMELLPEGV
-799 AGELYIGGK
+799 AGELYIGGE
-808 GVARGYCGRRSLTAE
+808 GVARAYCGRRALTAE
-823 RFVPDPFSSEPDAR
+823 RFVPDPFSSEPGAR

-846 WTSDGALEYLG
+846 WTSEGALEYLG
-857 RDDGQVKLRGYR
+857 RDDGQVKVLGYR
-869 IETGEIEAAL
+869 IETGEVEAAL
-879 RRHVAVQDAV
+879 RRHVAVKDAV
-889 VVLREVADG
+889 VVLREVAGG
-898 EKHLVSYLVCLEEQ
+898 EKQLVSYLVCSEEQ
-912 TPRVE
+912 APRVE
-917 ELREHLQQYVPIYMV
+917 ELREHMRQYVPSYMA
-932 PQAFVILK
+932 PQAFVVLK

-960 VMRSGDGSHAAPRNE
+960 VMRSGDGLHAAPRNE

-983 WSHVLGVENI
+983 WSHVLGVDDI

-1005 SIRSVRVV
+1005 SIRCVRVV

-1044 ERREVESPATKPF
+1044 ERHEVESPVTKPF
-1057 SLISSEDRERLPADV
+1057 SLISPEDRERLPADV

-1101 NSWYLRAPFDAE
+1101 NSWYLRAPLDAE
-1113 ALKEAMRQEVER
+1113 ALREAMRQEVER

-1134 LTSYSKP
+1134 LTGYSKP
-1141 LQLVHRHADVPFEIH
+1141 LQLVHRHADVPFEVH
-1156 DLRSI
+1156 DIRSI
-1161 SPDEQEEFIQE
+1161 SHDEQEELIQE
-1172 FLRDLRRQ
+1172 FLRELRRQ
-1180 MFDFSRPLQMSFYVH
+1180 MFDLSRPLQMSFYVH

-1231 LLAGEETPSQQPPA
+1231 LLAGEETPSQLPPA
-1245 VTYRDFINL
+1245 VSYRDFINL
-1254 EITALASEETQ
+1254 ELSALTSEETQ
-1265 QYWAEQL
+1265 QYWADQL
-1272 RDGTPARLPY
+1272 RDATPVRLPY
-1282 VAQRAV
+1282 VAPRAV

-1313 ARTLAVPLKTVAF
+1313 ARKLAVPLKTVAF

-1341 LLTGITTNG
+1341 LLAAIMTNG

-1364 LNTVPFRFQFT
+1364 LNTVPFRFKFT

-1405 KSWGREQLLEASFA
+1405 KSWGREPLLETGFA
-1419 FLHFHSVDDM
+1419 FLNFHFVDDM
-1429 LRKGKVEVID
+1429 LRTGKVEIID
-1439 DKAIDLSETSFPML
+1439 DKSIDLSETSIPML
-1453 AHFDINSTSLNKNA
+1453 THFDINSTSLNKNA

-1495 SIVADTSA
+1495 SITADISA
-1503 PHEADDYLSDIE
+1503 RHEADDYLSDIE

-1524 ETESRPSACLHEL
+1524 KTESRASVCLHEL

-1547 AEAVACGDERLSYR
+1547 AEAVACGDERLSYA

-1576 LGVGPEVLVAV
+1576 LGVGQEVLVAV
-1587 LLERSTDMLVA
+1587 MLERSTDMLVA

-1619 RLAFIMEDAAAPVL
+1619 RLAFIIEDAAAPVL
-1633 LTQQSFL
+1633 LTQQRLL
-1640 ADLLPHSAHV
+1640 ADLPPHSAHV
-1650 ICVDVDIDET
+1650 ICVDVDVDET
-1660 TSREQTERKI
+1660 TSKEQTERKI
-1670 VAPDNTA
+1670 VAPENTA

-1707 SAYQTGAGTGALVH
+1707 SAYQTGEGTGALVH

-1736 LLTGGRV
+1736 LLMGGRV

-1749 VGIEQLTQTLKEQED
+1749 LGIEQLTQTLKEQED

-1785 EARGRTRRFVMGGEN
+1785 EASGRTRRFVLGGEN
-1800 LQAEILSFWQD
+1800 LQAEILGFWQD
-1811 AAPETI
+1811 ASPETI
-1817 FINEYGPTETV
+1817 YINEYGPTETV
-1828 VGCCVYEVPKDERLS
+1828 VGCCVYEVSKDERLS

-1861 GFLQPVP
+1861 SFLQPVP

-1886 LNHPALT
+1886 LNHPELT

-1898 PDRFGSKPGSR
+1898 PDRFGSKPGGR

-1916 ARYRVDGQLEFL
+1916 VRYRLDGQLEFI
-1928 GRIDDQVKIHGYR
+1928 GRIDDQLKIHGYR

-1954 RSLRDAFVTA
+1954 GSLRDAFVTA
-1964 IQDMDG
+1964 IQDTNG
-1970 DNRLVAYLIARGAEP
+1970 DNRLVAYLIARREEL
-1985 SVTELRA
+1985 SVTELRD

-2002 IPSAFVWLTSLPLTA
+2002 IPSAFVWLTNLPLTA

-2035 LTANYVAPQGETEE
+2035 LTTSYVAPQGETEE
-2049 LIASLWREVLQ
+2049 LIAALWREVLQ
-2060 VETVGVHDNFFD
+2060 VENVGVHDNFFD
-2072 LGGNSFG
+2072 LGGDSFG
-2079 VYDVYSKLCE
+2079 VYEVYNKLGE
-2089 LLGCQLSIL
+2089 LLSCQLSIL

-2106 SALAGH
+2106 KALTGH
-2112 IKTLGEKQPVSQSPE
+2112 IKTLGEKQPVRQSLE

-2150 AAKASVQNEST
+2150 AAKANVQK
-2161 GR
+2161 

>member
-64 SFYRMDGLEWPVQII
+64 RFYRLDGLELPVQII
-79 NDDGMPAVHSLT
+79 NDDGMPAIHSLR
-91 LDNVQPS
+91 LDDVQPN
-98 DVEHEV
+98 DVEH
-104 EQACETLLQRA
+104 ACETLLRRA
-115 STHETD
+115 SAHETN
-121 GEGEPVLHVAI
+121 GEEEPVLGVAI

-144 DLQSLSTDAEGLNA
+144 DLNSLSTDAEGLNA

-169 SSGGNGQDGEA
+169 SSGAEGQANGEGQAE
-180 DELMQYADLS
+180 ERMQYADLS
-190 ESFNQLVESEDAAES
+190 ESFNQLVESRDAAAEA
-205 WSGPDLSTALRLK
+205 WSAPDLSTALGLK
-218 LPFESESNVLHD
+218 LPFESESKVRHD
-230 FEPEVF
+230 FEPGVF
-236 EHHLPAAL
+236 EHHLPVAL
-244 TEKISASAA
+244 TEKISASAV

-266 WHLLLWKLTQQ
+266 WHLLLWKLTQKQ
-277 TEITTSFTVD
+277 EITASFTVD

-292 GLADLPGLFSHTVP
+292 GLADLPGLFSYTVP

-313 ALEFADVLRQL
+313 VPKFADVLRQL
-324 KLATDEAKET
+324 KLASDEAQET
-334 RPDFIFES
+334 QPNFIFES

-364 CCKQRVYTEHFTLKL
+364 CCKQRVCTEHFTLKL
-379 RCSSNG
+379 HCSSNG
-385 GTSTEFHY
+385 GTCTEFHY

-398 SGDVVERIARYYQQ
+398 RGDVVERMARYYQQ
-412 LLTSAVAG
+412 LLASAVAG

-432 DDSDRRRLL
+432 DDSERRRLL
-441 ADFNDTRETYST
+441 SDFNDTRETYST
-453 DLCLH
+453 ALCLH
-458 QPFAERAAAAPEA
+458 QPFEERAAAAPKA

-488 RASSIARLLLARDIP
+488 RASSIARLLLALDIP

-516 ALPAALLG
+516 AMPAALLG

-529 MAYVPLDPDYPIE
+529 AAYVPLDPDYPIE
-542 RLRFMISD
+542 RLRFMLSD
-550 SGARAIVADPELA
+550 SGARALLAEPELG
-563 EQLGQDELPLIPL
+563 ELLGKHGLPLISL
-576 PDTDAAWTEAENAS
+576 PDTDATWTEAENAS
-590 LSSNI
+590 LSSRI

-605 LAYVIYTSGSTGKPK
+605 LAYVIYTSGSTGNPK

-625 HRGAVNCLQWMQQSY
+625 HRGAANCLQWMQQSY
-640 KLTASDSFLFKTSL
+640 KLEASDGFLFKTSL

-663 FWPLRVGARCVI
+663 FWPLWVGARCVI

-700 FVPSLLRQVVEV
+700 FVPSLLRQVVEA
-712 EKLEEKGRTLRRV
+712 EELEEAGRSLRRV
-725 ICGGEVLPVDV
+725 ICGGEVLPIDV
-736 MHQFMRRVPGAE
+736 MRQFMRRVPGAE

-766 CKTAATRA
+766 CKTAARRA

-784 VYVLDARMELLPEGV
+784 VYVLDARMELWPEGV
-799 AGELYIGGK
+799 AGELYIGGE
-808 GVARGYCGRRSLTAE
+808 GVARGYCGRRALTAE
-823 RFVPDPFSSEPDAR
+823 RFVPDPFSSEAGAR
-837 LYKTGDVVR
+837 LYKTGDMVR
-846 WTSDGALEYLG
+846 WTSAGALEYLG
-857 RDDGQVKLRGYR
+857 RNDGQVKVRGYR
-869 IETGEIEAAL
+869 IETGEVEAAL
-879 RRHVAVQDAV
+879 RRHVAVKDAV
-889 VVLREVADG
+889 VVLHEVADG
-898 EKHLVSYLVCLEEQ
+898 EKQLVSYLICSEEQ
-912 TPRVE
+912 APRVE
-917 ELREHLQQYVPIYMV
+917 ELREHLQQYVPNYMV
-932 PQAFVILK
+932 PQAFVVLK

-983 WSHVLGVENI
+983 WSHVLGVENV

-1032 TIATLVREHDLR
+1032 TIAALVREHDLR

-1057 SLISSEDRERLPADV
+1057 SLISLEDRERLPADV

-1090 MTPDSRAYVNV
+1090 MTPDSRAYLNV

-1113 ALKEAMRQEVER
+1113 ALREAMRQVVGR
-1125 HAILRTSFD
+1125 HAILRTSFE
-1134 LTSYSKP
+1134 LTRYSKP
-1141 LQLVHRHADVPFEIH
+1141 LQLVHRHAEMLFEVNDI
-1156 DLRSI
+1156 RSV
-1161 SPDEQEEFIQE
+1161 SHDEQEELIQE
-1172 FLRDLRRQ
+1172 FLRELRRQ
-1180 MFDFSRPLQMSFYVH
+1180 MFDFSRPLQMYFYIH
-1195 RRTDDSYQF
+1195 RRTEDSFQF
-1204 SLAENHAILDGWSTT
+1204 SLAENHAILDGWSNT
-1219 STLVEFAERYLA
+1219 STLAEFGERYIA
-1231 LLAGEETPSQQPPA
+1231 LLAGEETPSQLPPA
-1245 VTYRDFINL
+1245 VSYRDFINL
-1254 EITALASEETQ
+1254 ELSALASEETQ
-1265 QYWAEQL
+1265 QYWADQL
-1272 RDGTPARLPY
+1272 RDATPARLPH
-1282 VAQRAV
+1282 VAQSAV
-1288 PSNGQRVEKLQLY
+1288 TLTGQRVEKVQLY
-1301 LDDEVYEGLRRV
+1301 FDDEVYGGLRRV

-1341 LLTGITTNG
+1341 LLAGITTNG

-1364 LNTVPFRFQFT
+1364 LNTVPFRFKFT
-1375 EGTWAETIRRVFD
+1375 GGTWAETIRRVFD
-1388 GEWAMLPH
+1388 AEWAMLPH

-1405 KSWGREQLLEASFA
+1405 KSWGRQPLLETSFA
-1419 FLHFHSVDDM
+1419 FLNFHSVDDM
-1429 LRKGKVEVID
+1429 LRTGKVEIID
-1439 DKAIDLSETSFPML
+1439 DKAIDLSETSFPIL
-1453 AHFDINSTSLNKNA
+1453 THFDINSTSLNKNA
-1467 WMDVQFDVTRTSPEL
+1467 WMDVQMDITRTSPEL
-1482 RAAVMGYYDRVLR
+1482 RAVVLGYYDRVLR
-1495 SIVADTSA
+1495 SIVADISA
-1503 PHEADDYLSDIE
+1503 RHEADDYLSDLE

-1524 ETESRPSACLHEL
+1524 KTESEPSACLPEL

-1547 AEAVACGDERLSYR
+1547 AEAVACGDERLSYG

-1587 LLERSTDMLVA
+1587 MLERSTDLLVG

-1633 LTQQSFL
+1633 LTQQRLL
-1640 ADLLPHSAHV
+1640 ADLPPHPAHV
-1650 ICVDVDIDET
+1650 ICVDVDVDEA
-1660 TSREQTERKI
+1660 TSKEQTERQI

-1688 PKGVLV
+1688 PKGVLI

-1707 SAYQTGAGTGALVH
+1707 SAYQTGEGTGALVH

-1730 TGLFSP
+1730 TGLFAP

-1769 ITPAQLQLLN
+1769 ITPAQLQLLKG
-1779 RQLTPA
+1779 QLTPA
-1785 EARGRTRRFVMGGEN
+1785 EAMGRTRRFVTGGEN
-1800 LQAEILSFWQD
+1800 LQAEILCFWQD
-1811 AAPETI
+1811 ASPETI
-1817 FINEYGPTETV
+1817 HINEYGPTETV

-1851 IANTQLYVLD
+1851 IANTQLYALD
-1861 GFLQPVP
+1861 RFLQPVP

-1886 LNHPALT
+1886 LNHPELT

-1898 PDRFGSKPGSR
+1898 PDRFGSKPGGR

-1916 ARYRVDGQLEFL
+1916 VRYRMDGQLEFL
-1928 GRIDDQVKIHGYR
+1928 GRIDDQLKIHGYR
-1941 VETEEIAVTLKQH
+1941 VETEEIAITLKQH
-1954 RSLRDAFVTA
+1954 SSLRDAFVTA
-1964 IQDMDG
+1964 IQDTNG
-1970 DNRLVAYLIARGAEP
+1970 DKRLVAYLIARRQEL

-2002 IPSAFVWLTSLPLTA
+2002 IPSAFVWLTDLPLTA

-2035 LTANYVAPQGETEE
+2035 LTTSYVAPQGETEE
-2049 LIASLWREVLQ
+2049 LIAALWREVLQ

-2072 LGGNSFG
+2072 LGGDSFG
-2079 VYDVYSKLCE
+2079 VYELYSKLGE
-2089 LLGCQLSIL
+2089 LLGGQLSIL

-2106 SALAGH
+2106 KALTGH
-2112 IKTLGEKQPVSQSPE
+2112 IKTLGEKQPVRQSLE
-2127 ETEKRAWKQQQA
+2127 ETEKRAWKHQQA
-2139 NSRRQQMAMER
+2139 NSRREQLTMER
-2150 AAKASVQNEST
+2150 AAKANLQK
-2161 GR
+2161 

>member
-1 MQTEPIAGF
+1 MQTESSAGF

-43 NTLALERA
+43 DALALKRA
-51 VREVVERHEILRT
+51 VREVVERNEILRT
-64 SFYRMDGLEWPVQII
+64 RFYRLDGLEFPVQII
-79 NDDGMPAVHSLT
+79 NDDGMPAIHSLP
-91 LDNVQPS
+91 LDDLQPN
-98 DVEHEV
+98 DVEH
-104 EQACETLLQRA
+104 ACETLLRRA
-115 STHETD
+115 GGEETND
-121 GEGEPVLHVAI
+121 EDEPALRVAV

-144 DLQSLSTDAEGLNA
+144 DLRSLATDSEGLNA

-169 SSGGNGQDGEA
+169 LAGAAGEADGDGDANGDGEA
-180 DELMQYADLS
+180 EVMQYADLS
-190 ESFNQLVESEDAAES
+190 ESFNQLVESGDAAAES
-205 WSGPDLSTALRLK
+205 WSAPDLSTALGLK
-218 LPFESESNVLHD
+218 LPFESESKERHD

-236 EHHLPAAL
+236 EQHLPVAL
-244 TEKISASAA
+244 TEKIGAKAVE
-253 AAGVD
+253 AGVD
-258 APLFFLAC
+258 APVFFLAC
-266 WHLLLWKLTQQ
+266 WSLLLWKLTQNP
-277 TEITTSFTVD
+277 EITTSFTVD

-313 ALEFADVLRQL
+313 ALKFADVLRQL
-324 KLATDEAKET
+324 KLASDEAKET
-334 RPDFIFES
+334 QPNFTFES

-349 SARAG
+349 SARAH

-364 CCKQRVYTEHFTLKL
+364 TCKQRVCTEHFTLKL
-379 RCSSNG
+379 HCSSNG
-385 GTSTEFHY
+385 GTSVDFHY

-398 SGDVVERIARYYQQ
+398 QAEVVERIARYYQN
-412 LLTSAVAG
+412 LLASAVAC
-420 DKNVSIEKLEIL
+420 DKNVSLEKLEIL
-432 DDSDRRRLL
+432 DERDRTRLL
-441 ADFNDTRETYST
+441 SDFNDTRETYST
-453 DLCLH
+453 ALCLH
-458 QPFAERAAAAPEA
+458 QPFEERAAAAPEA

-477 SESLSYSELDR
+477 SESLSYAELDR
-488 RASSIARLLLARDIP
+488 RASSIARLLLALDLP
-503 VDSTIAVLCRRSM
+503 VDSTVAVLCHRSM
-516 ALPAALLG
+516 AMPAALLG

-529 MAYVPLDPDYPIE
+529 AAYVPLDPDYPIE
-542 RLRFMISD
+542 RLRFMLSD
-550 SGARAIVADPELA
+550 SGARALVAQPELA
-563 EQLGQDELPLIPL
+563 EQLGNHGLPLISL

-590 LSSNI
+590 SGI
-595 NSFPAVGPDN
+595 TSFPAVAPDN

-620 GVMVT
+620 AVMVT

-640 KLTASDSFLFKTSL
+640 KLGASDSFLFKTSL

-663 FWPLRVGARCVI
+663 FWPLWVGARCVI
-675 AEPDEQSDPAYLLR
+675 AEPDGQSDPAYLLR

-700 FVPSLLRQVVEV
+700 FVPSLLSQVVEV
-712 EKLEEKGRTLRRV
+712 EELEQAGRSLLRV

-736 MHQFMRRVPGAE
+736 MRQFMRRVPGAE

-753 GPTETSIAATEWK
+753 GPTETSIAATEWR
-766 CKTAATRA
+766 CKTAASRA

-779 LGNVK
+779 LGNVQ

-799 AGELYIGGK
+799 AGELYIGGE
-808 GVARGYCGRRSLTAE
+808 GVARGYCGLRALTAE
-823 RFVPDPFSSEPDAR
+823 RFVPDPFSSEPGAR

-846 WTSDGALEYLG
+846 WTSEGALEYLG
-857 RDDGQVKLRGYR
+857 RDDGQVKVRGYR

-879 RRHVAVQDAV
+879 RRHVAVKDALV
-889 VVLREVADG
+889 VVREAAGG
-898 EKHLVSYLVCLEEQ
+898 EKQLVSYLISSEEQ
-912 TPRVE
+912 APRVE
-917 ELREHLQQYVPIYMV
+917 ELREHLQQYVPNYMV
-932 PQAFVILK
+932 PQAFVVLK
-940 ELPLMVNGKVDKN
+940 EFPLMVNGKVDKN

-983 WSHVLGVENI
+983 WSHVLGVENV

-1032 TIATLVREHDLR
+1032 TIAALVREHDLR
-1044 ERREVESPATKPF
+1044 ERREVESPVTEPF

-1113 ALKEAMRQEVER
+1113 ALREAMRQVIGR

-1134 LTSYSKP
+1134 LTTYSKP
-1141 LQLVHRHADVPFEIH
+1141 LQLVHRHAEVPLEVT
-1156 DLRSI
+1156 DLRNVSH
-1161 SPDEQEEFIQE
+1161 DEQEEFIQE
-1172 FLRDLRRQ
+1172 FLRELRRQ
-1180 MFDFSRPLQMSFYVH
+1180 MFDLSRPLQMSFYVH
-1195 RRTDDSYQF
+1195 QRTDDSFQF

-1219 STLVEFAERYLA
+1219 STLVEFAERYIA
-1231 LLAGEETPSQQPPA
+1231 LLAGEETPSQLPPA
-1245 VTYRDFINL
+1245 VSYRDFINL
-1254 EITALASEETQ
+1254 ELSALASEETQ
-1265 QYWAEQL
+1265 QYWEEQL
-1272 RDGTPARLPY
+1272 RDATPIRLPH
-1282 VAQRAV
+1282 VAQRAAV
-1288 PSNGQRVEKLQLY
+1288 TGQRVEKLHLY

-1332 MSMLSGQTD
+1332 MSMLTGQSD
-1341 LLTGITTNG
+1341 LLAGITTNG
-1350 RPEESGGTQVRGNF
+1350 RPEESDGTQVRGNF
-1364 LNTVPFRFQFT
+1364 LNTVPFRFKFT
-1375 EGTWAETIRRVFD
+1375 GGTWAETIRNVFD
-1388 GEWAMLPH
+1388 AEWAMLPH

-1405 KSWGREQLLEASFA
+1405 KSWGREQLLDTGFA
-1419 FLHFHSVDDM
+1419 FLHFHAVDDM
-1429 LRKGKVEVID
+1429 LRTGKFEIID
-1439 DKAIDLSETSFPML
+1439 DKAIDLSETSFPLL

-1467 WMDVQFDVTRTSPEL
+1467 WIEVHFDITRTSPEL
-1482 RAAVMGYYDRVLR
+1482 RGAVLGYYDRVLR
-1495 SIVADTSA
+1495 SIVADISA
-1503 PHEADDYLSDIE
+1503 RHEAEDYLSDIE
-1515 RERLLVTWN
+1515 RERLLVAWN
-1524 ETESRPSACLHEL
+1524 KTESRTSACLHEL
-1537 FEAQVARTPD
+1537 FEAQVARTPEAD
-1547 AEAVACGDERLSYR
+1547 AVACGDERLSYA
-1561 ELNSRADRLANRLRA
+1561 ELNNRADRLANRLRA

-1587 LLERSTDMLVA
+1587 MLERSTDLLVA

-1619 RLAFIMEDAAAPVL
+1619 RLAFIIEDAAAPVL
-1633 LTQQSFL
+1633 LTQQRLL
-1640 ADLLPHSAHV
+1640 ADLPPHSAEV
-1650 ICVDVDIDET
+1650 ICVDVDVDET
-1660 TSREQTERKI
+1660 ISKEPAERKI

-1688 PKGVLV
+1688 PKGVLI
-1694 THGGLSNYLSWCA
+1694 THGGLSNYLTWCA
-1707 SAYQTGAGTGALVH
+1707 SAYEAGEGTGALVH

-1730 TGLFSP
+1730 TGLFAP

-1749 VGIEQLTQTLKEQED
+1749 VGIEQLTQTLKDQQD

-1785 EARGRTRRFVMGGEN
+1785 EANGRTRRFITGGEN
-1800 LQAEILSFWQD
+1800 LQAEVLRFWQD
-1811 AAPETI
+1811 ASPETI
-1817 FINEYGPTETV
+1817 HINEYGPTETV
-1828 VGCCVYEVPKDERLS
+1828 VGCCVYEVPRDERLS

-1861 GFLQPVP
+1861 SFLQPVP

-1886 LNHPALT
+1886 LNHPGLT

-1898 PDRFGSKPGSR
+1898 PDSFGSKPGSR

-1916 ARYRVDGQLEFL
+1916 VRYRLDGQLEFL

-1954 RSLRDAFVTA
+1954 SSLRDAFVTA
-1964 IQDMDG
+1964 IQDTDG
-1970 DNRLVAYLIARGAEP
+1970 DKRLVAYVVARRQELP
-1985 SVTELRA
+1985 VTELRD

-2002 IPSAFVWLTSLPLTA
+2002 IPSAFVWLTDLPLTA

-2027 EPGVLRPQ
+2027 EPGVVRPQ
-2035 LTANYVAPQGETEE
+2035 LTTGFVAPQGETEE
-2049 LIASLWREVLQ
+2049 LIAGLWREVLQ

-2072 LGGNSFG
+2072 LGGDSFG
-2079 VYDVYSKLCE
+2079 VYELYSRLCE
-2089 LLGCQLSIL
+2089 LLECQLSIL

-2112 IKTLGEKQPVSQSPE
+2112 IKTLGEKQPVKQSQE
-2127 ETEKRAWKQQQA
+2127 ETEKRAWKHQQA
-2139 NSRRQQMAMER
+2139 NSRRQQMAKER
-2150 AAKASVQNEST
+2150 SAKANVQQ
-2161 GR
+2161 

>member
-64 SFYRMDGLEWPVQII
+64 RFYLPDGLELPVQII
-79 NDDGMPAVHSLT
+79 SDDGMPAVNSLT
-91 LDNVQPS
+91 LDNVQPN
-98 DVEHEV
+98 DVEH
-104 EQACETLLQRA
+104 ACEMLLQRA
-115 STHETD
+115 SAYKTNGDE
-121 GEGEPVLHVAI
+121 EPVLRVAV

-144 DLQSLSTDAEGLNA
+144 DLHSLATDTEGLNA

-169 SSGGNGQDGEA
+169 SSGADGQANG
-180 DELMQYADLS
+180 ELMQYADLS
-190 ESFNQLVESEDAAES
+190 ESFNQLVESGDAAAES
-205 WSGPDLSTALRLK
+205 WSAPDLSTALSLK
-218 LPFESESNVLHD
+218 LPFESEVSHD
-230 FEPEVF
+230 FEPGVF

-244 TEKISASAA
+244 TEKISASAVE
-253 AAGVD
+253 AGVD
-258 APLFFLAC
+258 APLFLLAC
-266 WHLLLWKLTQQ
+266 WYLLLWKLTQKP
-277 TEITTSFTVD
+277 EITASLTVD

-292 GLADLPGLFSHTVP
+292 GLEDLPGLFSYSVP

-313 ALEFADVLRQL
+313 DLKFADVLRQL
-324 KLATDEAKET
+324 KLASDEAKET
-334 RPDFIFES
+334 QPNFIFEN

-349 SARAG
+349 SEYASS
-354 AFEAGGLKWT
+354 FEAGALKWT
-364 CCKQRVYTEHFTLKL
+364 SCKQRVFTEHFTLKL

-385 GTSTEFHY
+385 TEFHY

-398 SGDVVERIARYYQQ
+398 PGDVVERIARYYQN
-412 LLTSAVAG
+412 LLASAVAG
-420 DKNVSIEKLEIL
+420 DKNAGIEKLEIL
-432 DDSDRRRLL
+432 DDADRKRLL
-441 ADFNDTRETYST
+441 SDFNDTRETYST

-458 QPFAERAAAAPEA
+458 QPFEERTAAAPEA

-488 RASSIARLLLARDIP
+488 RASAIARLLLALDIP

-516 ALPAALLG
+516 AMPAALLG

-529 MAYVPLDPDYPIE
+529 AAYVPLDPDYPIE
-542 RLRFMISD
+542 RLRFMLSD
-550 SGARAIVADPELA
+550 SGARALVAEPELA
-563 EQLGQDELPLIPL
+563 EQLGEHGLPLISL

-590 LSSNI
+590 ASSGI

-620 GVMVT
+620 GVMVP

-640 KLTASDSFLFKTSL
+640 KLEASDGFLFKTSL

-663 FWPLRVGARCVI
+663 FWPLWVGARCVI
-675 AEPDEQSDPAYLLR
+675 AEPDGQSDPAYLLR
-689 LIAEEEVTSAY
+689 LIAEEEVTSTY
-700 FVPSLLRQVVEV
+700 FVPSLLGHVVEA
-712 EKLEEKGRTLRRV
+712 EELENAGRSLRRV
-725 ICGGEVLPVDV
+725 ICGGEVLPIDV
-736 MHQFMRRVPGAE
+736 MRKFMRRVPGAE

-766 CKTAATRA
+766 CNSAATRA

-799 AGELYIGGK
+799 AGELYIGGE
-808 GVARGYCGRRSLTAE
+808 GVARGYCGRRALTAE

-846 WTSDGALEYLG
+846 WTSEGALEYLG

-869 IETGEIEAAL
+869 IETGEVEAAL
-879 RRHVAVQDAV
+879 RRHVAVKEAV
-889 VVLREVADG
+889 VVLHEVAGG
-898 EKHLVSYLVCLEEQ
+898 EKQLVSYLVSSEEQ
-912 TPRVE
+912 APRVE
-917 ELREHLQQYVPIYMV
+917 ELREHLQQYVPNYMV

-960 VMRSGDGSHAAPRNE
+960 VLRSGEGLHAEPRNE

-983 WSHVLGVENI
+983 WSHVLGVENV

-1032 TIATLVREHDLR
+1032 TIAALVREHDLR

-1057 SLISSEDRERLPADV
+1057 DLISLEDRERLPADV

-1101 NSWYLRAPFDAE
+1101 NSWHLRAPFDEE
-1113 ALKEAMRQEVER
+1113 ALRESMRQVIGR

-1134 LTSYSKP
+1134 LTTYSKP
-1141 LQLVHRHADVPFEIH
+1141 LQLVHRHAEVPLEVIDIRH
-1156 DLRSI
+1156 LSH
-1161 SPDEQEEFIQE
+1161 DEQEESVQE
-1172 FLRDLRRQ
+1172 FLRELRRQ

-1204 SLAENHAILDGWSTT
+1204 SLSENHAILDGWSTT
-1219 STLVEFAERYLA
+1219 STLVEFVERYMA
-1231 LLAGEETPSQQPPA
+1231 LRAGEETPSQLPPA
-1245 VTYRDFINL
+1245 VSYRDFINL
-1254 EITALASEETQ
+1254 ELSALASEETQ
-1265 QYWAEQL
+1265 QYWADQL
-1272 RDGTPARLPY
+1272 RDATPVRLPH
-1282 VAQRAV
+1282 VAQPTAITD
-1288 PSNGQRVEKLQLY
+1288 QRVEKVQLY

-1332 MSMLSGQTD
+1332 MSMLTGQTD
-1341 LLTGITTNG
+1341 LLAGITTNG

-1364 LNTVPFRFQFT
+1364 LNTVPFRFEFT
-1375 EGTWAETIRRVFD
+1375 GGTWAETIRRVFD
-1388 GEWAMLPH
+1388 AEWAMLPH

-1405 KSWGREQLLEASFA
+1405 KSWGRQQLLETSFA
-1419 FLHFHSVDDM
+1419 FLHFHAVDDM
-1429 LRKGKVEVID
+1429 LRTGKVEVIGD
-1439 DKAIDLSETSFPML
+1439 QAIDLSETSFPML
-1453 AHFDINSTSLNKNA
+1453 THFDINSTSLNKNA
-1467 WMDVQFDVTRTSPEL
+1467 WMDVQFDVTRTTPEL
-1482 RAAVMGYYDRVLR
+1482 RAAVLGYYDRVLR
-1495 SIVADTSA
+1495 SIAADVSA
-1503 PHEADDYLSDIE
+1503 RHEADDYLSDIE

-1524 ETESRPSACLHEL
+1524 KTESKPSACLPEL

-1547 AEAVACGDERLSYR
+1547 ADAVACGGERLSYR
-1561 ELNSRADRLANRLRA
+1561 ELNNRADRLANRLRA

-1587 LLERSTDMLVA
+1587 MLERSTDLLVA
-1598 LLGVLKSGGAY
+1598 LLGVLKAGGAY
-1609 VPLDSSNPRE
+1609 LPLDSSNPRE
-1619 RLAFIMEDAAAPVL
+1619 RLAFIVEDAAAPVL
-1633 LTQQSFL
+1633 LTQQRLL
-1640 ADLLPHSAHV
+1640 ADLPPHSAHV
-1650 ICVDVDIDET
+1650 ICVDVDVDET
-1660 TSREQTERKI
+1660 TSKEQTERKI

-1688 PKGVLV
+1688 PKGTLI
-1694 THGGLSNYLSWCA
+1694 TQGGLANYLSWSA
-1707 SAYQTGAGTGALVH
+1707 STYQTGEGTGSLVH

-1749 VGIEQLTQTLKEQED
+1749 VGIEQLTQTLKEQQD

-1785 EARGRTRRFVMGGEN
+1785 EAKGRTRRFVLGGEN

-1811 AAPETI
+1811 ASPETI
-1817 FINEYGPTETV
+1817 YINEYGPTETV
-1828 VGCCVYEVPKDERLS
+1828 VGCCVYEVHGDERLS

-1861 GFLQPVP
+1861 SLLQPVP

-1886 LNHPALT
+1886 LNHPGLT

-1898 PDRFGSKPGSR
+1898 PDRFGSKPGGR

-1916 ARYRVDGQLEFL
+1916 VRYRMDGQLEFL
-1928 GRIDDQVKIHGYR
+1928 GRIDDQLKIHGYR

-1954 RSLRDAFVTA
+1954 SSLRDAFVTA
-1964 IQDMDG
+1964 IQDTNG
-1970 DNRLVAYLIARGAEP
+1970 DKRLVAYLIARGQELP
-1985 SVTELRA
+1985 VTELRA

-2002 IPSAFVWLTSLPLTA
+2002 IPSAFVWLTYLPLTA

-2035 LTANYVAPQGETEE
+2035 LTTSYVAPEGETEE
-2049 LIASLWREVLQ
+2049 LIAALWREVLQ

-2072 LGGNSFG
+2072 LGGDSFG
-2079 VYDVYSKLCE
+2079 VYDLYSKLCE
-2089 LLGCQLSIL
+2089 LLDCKLSIL

-2106 SALAGH
+2106 KALAGH
-2112 IKTLGEKQPVSQSPE
+2112 IKTLGEKQPVKQSQE
-2127 ETEKRAWKQQQA
+2127 ETEKRARKHEQA
-2139 NSRRQQMAMER
+2139 NSRRQQLMMER
-2150 AAKASVQNEST
+2150 AAKANVQK
-2161 GR
+2161 